1 MENPSINDYKWM
13 ISGGTPISGNLHL
26 DGLVWFSS
34 LGNEWKRSAM
44 FEKTTFDDTRGETQ
58 RPPGTCRTNP
68 AWWSHLMA
76 SYAAMPLSAIQ

>member
-1 MENPSINDYKWM
+1 MEVYAVFFIENPSMDEM

-44 FEKTTFDDTRGETQ
+44 FEKTTFDDIRG
-58 RPPGTCRTNP
+58 
-68 AWWSHLMA
+68 
-76 SYAAMPLSAIQ
+76 

>member
-1 MENPSINDYKWM
+1 MDEM

-44 FEKTTFDDTRGETQ
+44 FEKATFDDIRG
-58 RPPGTCRTNP
+58 
-68 AWWSHLMA
+68 
-76 SYAAMPLSAIQ
+76 